1 MKEPAKKTGALR
13 ILPYLDEP
21 DAFLVVTDGSE
32 PDSVPVIPTLMA
44 HSYWAHPSRAG
55 RTAAS

>member
-1 MKEPAKKTGALR
+1 MKERTNRTGVLR
-13 ILPYLDEP
+13 VLPYLDEP
-21 DAFLVVTDGSE
+21 DVFLVVEDGSE
-32 PDSVPVIPTLMA
+32 PDSVPVIPTHMA